1 VIGWSQIVRPAAL
14 RLARIGMIGAH
25 ASYLPRYRG
34 SAPVNWALIKG
45 ETETGNSLIWL
56 AEGVDRG
63 AVIDQV
69 AFRITPYDTVA
80 SLYDRVATSNR
91 DMLLRLLPRLLAGE
105 RPGRPQPA
113 SEHADLPRRRPA
125 DGVIDWARPSREVYD
140 FIRALTRPY
149 PGAFSWLD
157 GTRWT
162 AWQAAL
168 LLSGNGTTAPVE
180 PGTVLGPL
188 VSPVPEA
195 CGQMVAC
202 GEEEDGGKGV
212 VVLLELEQADGTILR
227 GRDLS
232 DQLWTGRMWTTVDE
246 HALA

>member
-1 VIGWSQIVRPAAL
+1 
-14 RLARIGMIGAH
+14 
-25 ASYLPRYRG
+25 
-34 SAPVNWALIKG
+34 
-45 ETETGNSLIWL
+45 NSLIRP

-63 AVIDQV
+63 ALIDQGPLS
-69 AFRITPYDTVA
+69 IPPYDPGP
-80 SLYDRVATSNR
+80 SLHDQVATSNR
-91 DMLLRLLPRLLAGE
+91 DMPPRLPPRLLAGE

-113 SEHADLPRRRPA
+113 SEHPELPRRRPA
-125 DGVIDWARPSREVYD
+125 DGLIDWSRPSREVYD

-162 AWQAAL
+162 VWQAAL

-188 VSPVPEA
+188 VSPVAEA

-212 VVLLELEQADGTILR
+212 V
-227 GRDLS
+227 
-232 DQLWTGRMWTTVDE
+232 
-246 HALA
+246 

>member
-1 VIGWSQIVRPAAL
+1 
-14 RLARIGMIGAH
+14 
-25 ASYLPRYRG
+25 
-34 SAPVNWALIKG
+34 
-45 ETETGNSLIWL
+45 
-56 AEGVDRG
+56 
-63 AVIDQV
+63 VIDQV
-69 AFRITPYDTVA
+69 AFSITPYDTVA
-80 SLYDRVATSNR
+80 SLYDRVAASNR

-113 SEHADLPRRRPA
+113 SEHAELPRRRPA

-162 AWQAAL
+162 VWQSAL

-212 VVLLELEQADGTILR
+212 VVLLELEQEDGTILR

-232 DQLWTGRMWTTVDE
+232 DQLWTGRMWTNVDE
-246 HALA
+246 HALT